1 MKFSIESLYSWYRN
15 LLRNPKYRWWVVVGT
30 AVYLLSPID
39 IAPDFLPIVGQ
50 VDDVLLLT
58 LLITEVS
65 GMLIEGFKARQGDTD
80 TRATNAPVDA
90 TSTDNTVIDV
100 DAVSMKQ

>member
-1 MKFSIESLYSWYRN
+1 MKFSIESLYTWYRN
-15 LLRNPKYRWWVVVGT
+15 LLRNPKYRWWVILGT

-65 GMLIEGFKARQGDTD
+65 GLVIEGFKARQGNVDPQ
-80 TRATNAPVDA
+80 ATNSTVD
-90 TSTDNTVIDV
+90 STGTGNTVIDV
-100 DAVSMKQ
+100 DAVSVKQ